1 MIKQLNS
8 NFFRIR
14 YLIDNAEHLIK
25 CTELHTDVD
34 QLPDV
39 PITPSTAQV
48 DVLSTGQVPSSPVIY
63 APYTVQPASFPVVDV
78 LATAPVPSSPVVD
91 APSTAQVPSS
101 QS

>member
-1 MIKQLNS
+1 MIKQLIS

-25 CTELHTDVD
+25 GTELHKDVD

-48 DVLSTGQVPSSPVIY
+48 DALST
-63 APYTVQPASFPVVDV
+63 A
-78 LATAPVPSSPVVD
+78 
-91 APSTAQVPSS
+91 
-101 QS
+101 